1 MAELKIIGLDELE
14 AKLKDNCNLNDVK
27 TVVRQ
32 NGAELQSK
40 MQREAVFVKGYSVG
54 DTKRSISLE
63 LRDAG
68 FAAAVS
74 PGTEYSP
81 YLEYG
86 TRFMA
91 AQPFVRPAFNAQKE
105 IFKNDLAKL
114 MR

>member
-1 MAELKIIGLDELE
+1 MATIKIIGIDELE
-14 AKLKDNCNLNDVK
+14 RKLKDNCRLDDVK

-32 NGAELQSK
+32 NGAELHSK

-63 LRDAG
+63 LRDSG
-68 FAAAVS
+68 FTAAVS

-86 TRFMA
+86 TRFMD
-91 AQPFVRPAFNAQKE
+91 AQPFVRPAFNAQKV
-105 IFKNDLAKL
+105 IFKNDLNKL

>member
-1 MAELKIIGLDELE
+1 MATLKILGLDELE
-14 AKLKDNCNLNDVK
+14 KKLKDNCNLDDVK

-63 LRDAG
+63 FRDSG
-68 FAAAVS
+68 FEAAVS

-81 YLEYG
+81 YVEYG
-86 TRFMA
+86 TRFMD

-105 IFKNDLAKL
+105 IFKKDLGKL
-114 MR
+114 MK